1 MNPRL
6 LCALA
11 VSVFVAAC
19 ATPSGVRAPAVHDF
33 GPDLLASLA
42 SPAVPLRRVEV
53 TGPSWLATTAMQY
66 RLLGRAETE
75 RRSYA
80 DNRWAAQPIQ
90 LLEQRLQRRLPE
102 RSDSRCKLQVKLDEL
117 IQEFAVDGTSQ
128 VRLTGIARLVG
139 ERGEDLVDGLP
150 FDYRQKAQSAD
161 ASGGVRASAAASE
174 RLAQDVQAW
183 LGSARP
189 KLCDPG

>member
-1 MNPRL
+1 MSHRL
-6 LCALA
+6 LSALA
-11 VSVFVAAC
+11 LSLLIAAC

-33 GPDLLASLA
+33 GPDVLASLA

-53 TGPSWLATTAMQY
+53 TGPAWLATTAMQY
-66 RLLGRAETE
+66 RLLGRTETE

-80 DNRWAAQPIQ
+80 DNRWAAQPVQ
-90 LLEQRLQRRLPE
+90 LLEQRLQRRLPA

-117 IQEFAVDGTSQ
+117 IQEFAVDGTSR

-139 ERGEDLVDGLP
+139 ERGEDLVDGLS
-150 FDYRQKAQSAD
+150 FDYRQTAQSVD
-161 ASGGVRASAAASE
+161 AAGGVRASAAASE
-174 RLAQDVQAW
+174 RLALAVQTW

-189 KLCDPG
+189 GLCDPG